1 MARNECNLE
10 PQADSTVA
18 AEIRASEERV
28 KATGITRRNF
38 LQTSGV
44 AAAVVAAGA
53 VTTDRLFGAGH
64 SSAPALRQSSSAL
77 AGANDALAIAK
88 DAYVWGFPLVY
99 NVRLLQLARENN
111 APVNRFVLSTGL
123 STPAVNVAGPNVDTL
138 YGYAWLDLSKEPQI
152 LFVPDTNG
160 RYYSIQLID
169 AYFNTFTYVGRR
181 VTGTAAGKY
190 ALVGPGWT
198 GTIPQGVTR
207 IDAPTNHVLAFTRTL
222 VSGDM
227 DLAAANAIQIQY
239 GLLPL
244 SAYPQTPQPPIT
256 PEAALT
262 IFPILRLTD
271 RGPQFFDDLSVGLLT
286 DPPPSSDGSSLD
298 RFATIG
304 IGPNQLPL
312 NSQSPAV
319 LSALSDA
326 VPAAEDLIR
335 KADFSTSANG
345 WGTDYGIT
353 NFIKDPLHRAKTS
366 VYGPGAHV
374 AQEALYFS
382 PVRLGQLL
390 SGATNYSLK
399 FAAGGLPPVDAFWS
413 LTLYDQNFLLVA
425 NPINRYSIGDRT
437 AGLEYGADGS
447 LELFIQHGAPAQ
459 GTSNWLP
466 APAGPY
472 QLVLRTYQPRPAIF
486 NGDYKLPPLQHA

>member
-1 MARNECNLE
+1 
-10 PQADSTVA
+10 V
-18 AEIRASEERV
+18 
-28 KATGITRRNF
+28 G
-38 LQTSGV
+38 
-44 AAAVVAAGA
+44 AAALVASA
-53 VTTDRLFGAGH
+53 VKPSRLFGAGH
-64 SSAPALRQSSSAL
+64 GSASAAAPAATQASTPVNAL
-77 AGANDALAIAK
+77 SLAK
-88 DAYVWGFPLVY
+88 EAYIWGFPLVY
-99 NVRLLQLARENN
+99 NVRLLQLARDAN
-111 APVNRFVLSTGL
+111 APVNRFVLSTRL

-190 ALVGPGWT
+190 AIVGPGWT
-198 GTIPQGVTR
+198 GAIPQGVTR
-207 IDAPTNHVLAFTRTL
+207 IEAPTNHVLAFTRTL
-222 VSGDM
+222 VSGDA
-227 DLAAANAIQIQY
+227 DLAAANAIQTQY

-271 RGPQFFDDLSVGLLT
+271 RGPQFFDDLSAGLLT
-286 DPPPSSDGSSLD
+286 DPPPSSDGSSLA

-304 IGPNQLPL
+304 IGPNRLPS
-312 NSQSPAV
+312 NSQNPAV

-335 KADFSTSANG
+335 RADFSTSANG

-353 NFIKDPLHRAKTS
+353 NFIKDPLHRAKSS

-382 PVRLGQLL
+382 PVRFGQLL

-399 FAAGGLPPVDAFWS
+399 FPAGGLPPVDAFWS

-437 AGLEYGADGS
+437 AGLQYGADGS
-447 LELFIQHGAPAQ
+447 LELFIQHEAPAH

-486 NGDYKLPPLQHA
+486 NGDYKLPPLQSA